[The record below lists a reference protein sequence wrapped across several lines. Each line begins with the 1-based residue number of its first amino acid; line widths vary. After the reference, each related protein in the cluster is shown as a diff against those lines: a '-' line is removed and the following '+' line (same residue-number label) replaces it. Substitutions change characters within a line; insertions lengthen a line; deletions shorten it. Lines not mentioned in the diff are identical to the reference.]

1 MVAENLSSALDF
13 FKTKAPSLVG
23 TDISS
28 TAVKLVELTAVG
40 RGTFRLERYAIEP
53 LPRDVVT
60 DGNIA
65 NLDQVADALR
75 RAWKRLGSRN
85 RNVALALPAAMVI
98 TKKIIVP
105 AGQKEEELELTVEA
119 EANQYIPFALDEVN
133 LDFQALGP
141 APNNA
146 DEVEVLIAASRK
158 EKVEDRVAAA
168 ESAGL
173 KARVMDVESYATQEA
188 FQLIGPSLPA
198 NGRDQNIAL
207 VDIGAHVSHFYVL
220 RNNQFLFSRD
230 QAFGG
235 NQLTQD
241 IQRAFNLSPEEAE
254 SAKKN
259 QGLPENY
266 DSDVLQPFMETLAL
280 EITRA
285 LQFFFTSTSH
295 NQVDQI
301 VLSGG
306 CALLPG
312 LDDLVAKRAGVG
324 TIVANPFASMQTSDR
339 IRSRQLAQDAPM
351 LMIAAG
357 LAMRS
362 FD

>member
-1 MVAENLSSALDF
+1 MLSDKLNSVLDA
-13 FKTKAPSLVG
+13 FKTKYPALIGV
-23 TDISS
+23 DVSS
-28 TAVKLVELTAVG
+28 TAIKLVELAETG
-40 RGTFRLERYAIEP
+40 RGAYRLERYAIEP

-60 DGNIA
+60 DGNIS

-105 AGQKEEELELTVEA
+105 AGQKEEELEVTVEA

-133 LDFQALGP
+133 LDFQELGP

-188 FQLIGPSLPA
+188 FRLIAPSLPA

-207 VDIGAHVSHFYVL
+207 
-220 RNNQFLFSRD
+220 
-230 QAFGG
+230 
-235 NQLTQD
+235 
-241 IQRAFNLSPEEAE
+241 
-254 SAKKN
+254 
-259 QGLPENY
+259 
-266 DSDVLQPFMETLAL
+266 
-280 EITRA
+280 
-285 LQFFFTSTSH
+285 
-295 NQVDQI
+295 
-301 VLSGG
+301 
-306 CALLPG
+306 
-312 LDDLVAKRAGVG
+312 
-324 TIVANPFASMQTSDR
+324 
-339 IRSRQLAQDAPM
+339 
-351 LMIAAG
+351 
-357 LAMRS
+357 
-362 FD
+362 

>member
-1 MVAENLSSALDF
+1 MVAEKLASAFDI
-13 FKTKAPSLVG
+13 FKTKSPSLIGV
-23 TDISS
+23 DIAS
-28 TAVKLVELTAVG
+28 TSVKLIELSQTG
-40 RGTFRLERYAIEP
+40 KGTYRLERYAIEP
-53 LPRDVVT
+53 LPKETVT
-60 DGNIA
+60 DGNIV
-65 NLDQVADALR
+65 NLEQVSDALKR
-75 RAWKRLGSRN
+75 GWKRLGSRN
-85 RNVALALPAAMVI
+85 RNIAMSLPAAMVI

-133 LDFQALGP
+133 LDFQILGP
-141 APNNA
+141 APNNP

-158 EKVEDRVAAA
+158 EKVEDRVAIA
-168 ESAGL
+168 ETAGL
-173 KARVMDVESYATQEA
+173 KPRVMDVESYATQEA
-188 FQLIGPSLPA
+188 FGLLTPSLPA

-207 VDIGAHVSHFYVL
+207 VDIGAHVTHFYVL

-285 LQFFFTSTSH
+285 LQFFFTSTTHS
-295 NQVDQI
+295 QVDQV
-301 VLSGG
+301 VLAGG
-306 CALLPG
+306 CAALPG
-312 LDDLVAKRAGVG
+312 IDELVAKRAGVA
-324 TIVANPFASMQTSDR
+324 TAIANPFAAMQASDR
-339 IRSRQLAQDAPM
+339 IRPRQLAQDAPM
-351 LMIAAG
+351 LLIATG
-357 LAMRS
+357 LALRS
-362 FD
+362 FE

>member
-1 MVAENLSSALDF
+1 MIAEKLTSALNILSV
-13 FKTKAPSLVG
+13 KSPALLGV
-23 TDISS
+23 DISS
-28 TAVKLVELTAVG
+28 TSIKMVELVDAGKGV
-40 RGTFRLERYAIEP
+40 RRLERYVIEA
-53 LPRDVVT
+53 LPKDVVT
-60 DGNIA
+60 DGNIV
-65 NLDQVADALR
+65 NLDQVSDGLK

-85 RNVALALPAAMVI
+85 RNIAMALPAAMVI

-105 AGQKEEELELTVEA
+105 SGQKEEDLELTVEA

-133 LDFQALGP
+133 LDFQILGP
-141 APNNA
+141 APNNP
-146 DEVEVLIAASRK
+146 DEVEILIAASRK
-158 EKVEDRVAAA
+158 EKVEDRVAIAD
-168 ESAGL
+168 SSGL

-188 FQLIGPSLPA
+188 FRLIAPALPA

-207 VDIGAHVSHFYVL
+207 VDIGAHVTHFYVL
-220 RNNQFLFSRD
+220 RNDQFLFSRD

-235 NQLTQD
+235 NQLTYD

-266 DSDVLQPFMETLAL
+266 DADVLQPFMETLAL
-280 EITRA
+280 EVTRA
-285 LQFFFTSTSH
+285 LQFFFTSTSY

-301 VLSGG
+301 VLAGG

-312 LDDLVAKRAGVG
+312 LDELVAKRAGVA
-324 TIVANPFASMQTSDR
+324 TVVANPFTGMAVSDS
-339 IRSRQLAQDAPM
+339 IRPRQLAQDAP
-351 LMIAAG
+351 LLLIACG

-362 FD
+362 FE

>member
-1 MVAENLSSALDF
+1 MLAENLNSALDL
-13 FKTKAPSLVG
+13 FKTKAPALIGIDIASTSL
-23 TDISS
+23 
-28 TAVKLVELTAVG
+28 KLVELSDAG
-40 RGTFRLERYAIEP
+40 KGAYRLERYAIEP
-53 LPRDVVT
+53 LPKDVVT

-65 NLDQVADALR
+65 NLDQVSDALK

-85 RNVALALPAAMVI
+85 RHVALALPAAMVI

-105 AGQKEEELELTVEA
+105 SGQKEEELELTVEA

-133 LDFQALGP
+133 LDFQVLGP
-141 APNNA
+141 APNNPE
-146 DEVEVLIAASRK
+146 EVELLIAASRK
-158 EKVEDRVAAA
+158 EKVEDRVAIA
-168 ESAGL
+168 ESSGL
-173 KARVMDVESYATQEA
+173 KPRVMDVESYATQEV
-188 FQLIGPSLPA
+188 FGLIAPSLPA

-207 VDIGAHVSHFYVL
+207 VDIGAHVTHFYVM

-295 NQVDQI
+295 NQVDQV
-301 VLSGG
+301 VLAGG
-306 CALLPG
+306 CAALPG
-312 LDDLVAKRAGVG
+312 IDELVSKRAGVA
-324 TIVANPFASMQTSDR
+324 TAIANPFASMQASER
-339 IRSRQLAQDAPM
+339 IRPRQLAQDAPM
-351 LMIAAG
+351 LLVATG
-357 LAMRS
+357 LALRS
-362 FD
+362 FE

>member
-1 MVAENLSSALDF
+1 MIAEKLSTALDF
-13 FKTKAPSLVG
+13 FKTKSPSLIGV
-23 TDISS
+23 DIAS
-28 TAVKLVELTAVG
+28 TSIKLIELSQTG
-40 RGTFRLERYAIEP
+40 KGSFRLERYAIEA
-53 LPRDVVT
+53 LPKDTVA

-65 NLDQVADALR
+65 NLDQVSDALKR
-75 RAWKRLGSRN
+75 GWKRLGSRN
-85 RNVALALPAAMVI
+85 RNIAMSLPAAMVI

-105 AGQKEEELELTVEA
+105 SGQKEEELELTVEA

-133 LDFQALGP
+133 LDFQILGP
-141 APNNA
+141 APNNP

-158 EKVEDRVAAA
+158 EKVEDRVAIA
-168 ESAGL
+168 EAAGL
-173 KARVMDVESYATQEA
+173 RPRVMDVESYATQEV
-188 FQLIGPSLPA
+188 FGLIAPSLPA

-207 VDIGAHVSHFYVL
+207 VDIGAHVTHFYVL
-220 RNNQFLFSRD
+220 RNSQFLFSRD

-295 NQVDQI
+295 SQVDQV
-301 VLSGG
+301 VLAGG
-306 CALLPG
+306 CAALPG
-312 LDDLVAKRAGVG
+312 IDELVSKRAGVA
-324 TIVANPFASMQTSDR
+324 TAIANPFAAMQASER
-339 IRSRQLAQDAPM
+339 IRPRQLAQDAPM
-351 LMIAAG
+351 LLIATG
-357 LAMRS
+357 LALRS
-362 FD
+362 FE

>member
-1 MVAENLSSALDF
+1 MVSENLTSALDV
-13 FKTKAPSLVG
+13 FKTKSPTLVG
-23 TDISS
+23 IDVSS
-28 TAVKLVELTAVG
+28 TSVKLVELSGAG
-40 RGTFRLERYAIEP
+40 KGGFRLERYAIEP
-53 LPRDVVT
+53 LPKDVVS

-65 NLDQVADALR
+65 NMDQVSDALR
-75 RAWKRLGSRN
+75 RGWKRLGSRN

-105 AGQKEEELELTVEA
+105 AGQKEEDLELTVEA

-133 LDFQALGP
+133 LDFQILGQ
-141 APNNA
+141 APTTA

-168 ESAGL
+168 EAAGL
-173 KARVMDVESYATQEA
+173 KPRVMDVESYATQES

-241 IQRAFNLSPEEAE
+241 IQRAFNLSAEEAE

-285 LQFFFTSTSH
+285 LQFFFTSTSY

-301 VLSGG
+301 VLAGG

-312 LDDLVAKRAGVG
+312 LDDLVSKRAGVG
-324 TIVANPFASMQTSDR
+324 TIVANPFVNMHASER
-339 IRSRQLAQDAPM
+339 IRPRQLALDAPM
-351 LMIAAG
+351 LLIATG

>member
-1 MVAENLSSALDF
+1 MLAEKLSSALDL
-13 FKTKAPSLVG
+13 FKTKAPALIGIDIASTSL
-23 TDISS
+23 
-28 TAVKLVELTAVG
+28 KLVELSEAG
-40 RGTFRLERYAIEP
+40 KGTYRLERYAIEP
-53 LPRDVVT
+53 LPKDVVT

-65 NLDQVADALR
+65 NLDQVSDALK

-85 RNVALALPAAMVI
+85 RHVALALPAAMVI

-105 AGQKEEELELTVEA
+105 SGQKEEDLELTVEA

-133 LDFQALGP
+133 LDFQVLGP
-141 APNNA
+141 APNNPE
-146 DEVEVLIAASRK
+146 EVELLIAASRK
-158 EKVEDRVAAA
+158 EKVEDRVAIA
-168 ESAGL
+168 EAAGL
-173 KARVMDVESYATQEA
+173 RPRVMDVESYATQES
-188 FQLIGPSLPA
+188 FRLITPSLPA

-207 VDIGAHVSHFYVL
+207 VDIGAHVTHFYVL

-241 IQRAFNLSPEEAE
+241 IQRAFNLSTEEAE

-295 NQVDQI
+295 NQVDQV
-301 VLSGG
+301 VLAGG
-306 CALLPG
+306 CAALPG
-312 LDDLVAKRAGVG
+312 IDDLVSKRAGVA
-324 TIVANPFASMQTSDR
+324 TVIANPFASMQASER
-339 IRSRQLAQDAPM
+339 IRPRQLAQDAPM
-351 LMIAAG
+351 LLIATG
-357 LAMRS
+357 LALRS
-362 FD
+362 FE